1 VTKPT
6 PLDPERLI
14 KVLARHHVHFVLIGA
29 LAARLQG
36 FPRLTADAD
45 ITPARGLDNLNRL
58 AAALRE
64 LDARVFTEAVP
75 EGLVFDCSAQT
86 LSRAEM
92 WNLVTAAGRLDLA
105 FTPSGTAGYEDLIQG
120 ALRFEVYGT
129 ELLAASLEDIIR
141 SKEAADRPQDRQDV
155 LIMREILRR
164 AHITE
169 RSRRP
174 KPR

>member
-1 VTKPT
+1 MTKPS

-45 ITPARGLDNLNRL
+45 ITPARDLHNLNRL

-75 EGLVFDCSAQT
+75 EGLAFDCSAQT

-92 WNLVTAAGRLDLA
+92 WHLVTAAGRLDLA

-120 ALRFEVYGT
+120 VLRFEVYGT

-141 SKEAADRPQDRQDV
+141 TKEAADRPQDRQDV
-155 LIMREILRR
+155 VIMREILRR
-164 AHITE
+164 ARITE
-169 RSRRP
+169 RRRRP